1 MPKLYNTS
9 VNKKIEKFT
18 VGNDF
23 ILDKELLQ
31 YDCYASIAH
40 TKMLE
45 KIGILS
51 AIEQKKLAQELKNI
65 IELDKKGTFAV
76 TLEDEDCHTAIENHL
91 TKKLGE
97 LGKKIHTA
105 RSRNDQG
112 VAAMKLYEKDE
123 LLLIFKSLL
132 NLIAALKKIP
142 TADMPGYT
150 HMQKAMPSST
160 KIWAESFIESL
171 EDDIK
176 LLDNAV
182 DIIDKNPLGTAA
194 GYGVPLKIDKDITKS
209 ELKFKENYKN
219 SLYAQNSRGK
229 HEAIILN
236 VMSNILA
243 TINKLATDLI
253 LFSMQE
259 FGFFSIP
266 DEFTT
271 GSSIMPQKKNPD
283 VLELTRAKYS
293 IVLGYEFQLK
303 SLIGNLPS
311 GYNRDLQ
318 LTKEPVMKG
327 LQTTKDCVEIMEL
340 VISQLK
346 VNKDKCSKAMTP
358 DLYATQK
365 VYDLVKKGASFRQA
379 YKEVKKN
386 LQSKHL

>member
-1 MPKLYNTS
+1 
-9 VNKKIEKFT
+9 
-18 VGNDF
+18 
-23 ILDKELLQ
+23 
-31 YDCYASIAH
+31 
-40 TKMLE
+40 
-45 KIGILS
+45 
-51 AIEQKKLAQELKNI
+51 
-65 IELDKKGTFAV
+65 
-76 TLEDEDCHTAIENHL
+76 
-91 TKKLGE
+91 
-97 LGKKIHTA
+97 
-105 RSRNDQG
+105 
-112 VAAMKLYEKDE
+112 
-123 LLLIFKSLL
+123 
-132 NLIAALKKIP
+132 
-142 TADMPGYT
+142 
-150 HMQKAMPSST
+150 
-160 KIWAESFIESL
+160 
-171 EDDIK
+171 
-176 LLDNAV
+176 
-182 DIIDKNPLGTAA
+182 
-194 GYGVPLKIDKDITKS
+194 
-209 ELKFKENYKN
+209 
-219 SLYAQNSRGK
+219 
-229 HEAIILN
+229 
-236 VMSNILA
+236 
-243 TINKLATDLI
+243 
-253 LFSMQE
+253 MQE

-327 LQTTKDCVEIMEL
+327 LQTTKDCVELMEL